1 MAFSE
6 IFWTSFYTAS
16 MAFCLGVFSF
26 LYKSKCKE
34 VEFCCIKIVR
44 DVELEEKEKELEIKN
59 KFKKS
64 DSNVGALQL

>member
-1 MAFSE
+1 MPLSE
-6 IFWTSFYTAS
+6 IFWTGFYTAS

-34 VEFCCIKIVR
+34 VNFCCIRVIR

-64 DSNVGALQL
+64 DSNIEQL